1 MVTCYTTCRSS
12 STSSLQK
19 KLLDEESLVTAGES
33 MSTETSSKKPGWKA
47 MPYIIGNDTVERLAT
62 FGMQANFT
70 VYLMTIY
77 NMDQV
82 SAANIINTWN
92 ALSYIVPLFGAFL
105 ADAVLGKFRT
115 IVFASLAS
123 FTGMVVIMLT
133 TWVPHIHPRPCSLE
147 QQAMGECKAH
157 TSLQLGTLIFGLI
170 WLSIGTGG
178 IRPCSIPFA
187 VDQFDSTTL
196 EGRQGTARFFN
207 VYYTTQTLIMLFNQ
221 TLLVYL
227 QTNVSWTL
235 GYALPV
241 LFMSI
246 SIIVFL
252 CGSKVYAFVKPEGS
266 IFSKVAQV
274 IVAAFRKRRLHV
286 PITHH
291 EEAFFDPP
299 FDRNDEIKLPLTN
312 EFRCL
317 NKAAVMTVSE
327 KNMDESSSRDPWRL
341 CSIQQ
346 VEELKCLLKIMPI
359 WLSTIIIFFPII
371 LAPVFPVSQAEKMNR
386 HIFHG
391 FQIPPASINVITM
404 LTIGIFLPLYEKFIA
419 TKIEK
424 ITGQEGGLTL
434 LQRISVGHLFA
445 IMTMLVAGL
454 VERRRRSASLDGA
467 ATMSVFWLAPQFICT
482 GFIHV
487 FADVGHIA
495 LFNRESPV
503 AMRSIGNSLLYLN
516 QSVASNLREDWSIS
530 ISSLQGL

>member
-1 MVTCYTTCRSS
+1 MVTCYTKCRSS
-12 STSSLQK
+12 STSTSTSPLQK
-19 KLLDEESLVTAGES
+19 KLLDEESLVVAGES
-33 MSTETSSKKPGWKA
+33 MSTAETRSKKPGWKA

-70 VYLMTIY
+70 VYLMRIY

-92 ALSYIVPLFGAFL
+92 ALSYVVPLFGAFL

-115 IVFASLAS
+115 IAFASLAS
-123 FTGMVVIMLT
+123 LTGMVVILLT

-147 QQAMGECKAH
+147 QQAMGVCKGH
-157 TSLQLGTLIFGLI
+157 TSLQLGTLIFGLF

-187 VDQFDSTTL
+187 VDQFDSTSL
-196 EGRQGTARFFN
+196 QGRQGTARFFN

-227 QTNVSWTL
+227 QENVSWTL

-241 LFMSI
+241 LFMTI

-252 CGSKVYAFVKPEGS
+252 SGAKVYAFVKPQGS
-266 IFSKVAQV
+266 MFSKVAQV
-274 IVAAFRKRRLHV
+274 IVAAFHKRRV
-286 PITHH
+286 EVETHG
-291 EEAFFDPP
+291 EAFYDPP
-299 FDRNDEIKLPLTN
+299 SDRNDEIKLPLTN

-317 NKAAVMTVSE
+317 NKAAVMTVRE
-327 KNMDESSSRDPWRL
+327 KDMDESSRDPWRL

-346 VEELKCLLKIMPI
+346 VEELKCLLRIMPI

-371 LAPVFPVSQAEKMNR
+371 LAPVFPVLQAEKMNR

-391 FQIPPASINVITM
+391 FQIPPASISVIIM
-404 LTIGIFLPLYEKFIA
+404 LTIGIFLPLYEKIIA
-419 TKIEK
+419 PKIEK
-424 ITGQEGGLTL
+424 VTGQEGGLTL

-445 IMTMLVAGL
+445 ILTMLVAGP
-454 VERRRRSASLDGA
+454 VERRCLCSGLHRSLSA
-467 ATMSVFWLAPQFICT
+467 
-482 GFIHV
+482 
-487 FADVGHIA
+487 
-495 LFNRESPV
+495 
-503 AMRSIGNSLLYLN
+503 
-516 QSVASNLREDWSIS
+516 
-530 ISSLQGL
+530 QGLFIFLPMWDILHSLTENPLLQ